1 LKKNKNKKN
10 KIINPPFAFCAL
22 HTESSLIASCTHQS
36 LGFCYLFVYF
46 LGFPFRFYFYF
57 YSKIK

>member
-22 HTESSLIASCTHQS
+22 HTESSLIASCTVRVSWLLLS
-36 LGFCYLFVYF
+36 LRLFSWISLSF
-46 LGFPFRFYFYF
+46 LFLFLF
-57 YSKIK
+57 